1 MAYFRKDQCWRK
13 DKVNLS
19 VNQRSECL
27 ILKGII
33 KLFSISEVRL
43 GYLSGTRLF
52 GTIGTSTG
60 ETVLLER
67 KGSLNSPVLF

>member
-1 MAYFRKDQCWRK
+1 MLIAYFRKDQCWRK

-33 KLFSISEVRL
+33 MLFSIKKVRL
-43 GYLSGTRLF
+43 GYVNGTQLF
-52 GTIGTSTG
+52 G
-60 ETVLLER
+60 
-67 KGSLNSPVLF
+67 